1 MKTCKQLASSRA
13 AIRATSSFW
22 MNLTSKTGPRPS
34 EAGSDSRTADSSL
47 RLSRDLKKKSGNLSR
62 EAFNEAGLPDK
73 GAPRK
78 DLTREVLI
86 RNVLMR
92 KAITRKG
99 LVSKVLIRKVLMR
112 KAITRKV
119 LSRKVLMR

>member
-47 RLSRDLKKKSGNLSR
+47 RLSRDLQKKSGNLSR
-62 EAFNEAGLPDK
+62 EAFNEALEAGLPDK
-73 GAPRK
+73 GAPRKVLTTNVLMRK

-86 RNVLMR
+86 RNVL
-92 KAITRKG
+92 
-99 LVSKVLIRKVLMR
+99 IRNVLMR
-112 KAITRKV
+112 KAIPREV
-119 LSRKVLMR
+119 LIRNV